1 MSNLNRVSL
10 QGNLVDDPELVG
22 SEKNV
27 ARFTVA
33 VNNGFGENENTAFI
47 PCVAF
52 GKQAT
57 IIAEHFQKGRQI
69 IVNGSLVQNRW
80 ETKDGDKRSRLELRL
95 ATFEGFHFVG
105 SNGGARDENEK
116 KAESKDKDTKEPVD
130 GDGAGELF

>member
-1 MSNLNRVSL
+1 MSNLNRISI

-22 SEKNV
+22 KEQNV

-33 VNNGFGENENTAFI
+33 CNIGFGDNEDTAFI

-52 GKQAT
+52 GKQAGV
-57 IIAEHFQKGRQI
+57 IAKHFQKGRQI

-80 ETKDGDKRSRLELRL
+80 EDKETGGKRSRLEIRL

-105 SNGGARDENEK
+105 GQRPTEASEDAPAR
-116 KAESKDKDTKEPVD
+116 AEEEAAPAATSE
-130 GDGAGELF
+130 AGELF